1 MNDATPL
8 DESVKNPSEAPG
20 ASAAAAFEALR
31 AASAAGRAPAG
42 AAGAQALPPMGFASA
57 VAGSWLLFEV
67 DGQACAV
74 DSRQL
79 RQIAL
84 AASLAELPGR
94 RHRVWPGVIAW
105 QQRVLPVLDC
115 GAAMGR
121 RPSLGREGA
130 RVLLVQDD
138 ARLWALLVDQVRGVH
153 QEQPERLIEV
163 QPGLPAPWNAV
174 RALLPLPARSG
185 GDICPVLHVP
195 TLCKGCLEAPRGAPC
210 ADAEPPEFRA

>member
-1 MNDATPL
+1 MNDPTQR
-8 DESVKNPSEAPG
+8 DESVKIPSEAAPAQAP
-20 ASAAAAFEALR
+20 ASWPAVRAAAPAVR
-31 AASAAGRAPAG
+31 AQPGGPG
-42 AAGAQALPPMGFASA
+42 GQALPPMGFGPAL
-57 VAGSWLLFEV
+57 AGSWMLFEV

-79 RQIAL
+79 RQVAL
-84 AASLAELPGR
+84 ATSLAELPGR

-174 RALLPLPARSG
+174 RALLPLPAESG
-185 GDICPVLHVP
+185 GEVCPVLHVP
-195 TLCKGCLEAPRGAPC
+195 TLCKGCLEAPGGARS